1 MASLVELNTLEG
13 WHTIN
18 KETSRKLHEIRLT
31 SMIEALEAQEYIE
44 NIHQMNFEDRLELL
58 IDLAYN
64 TR

>member
-1 MASLVELNTLEG
+1 
-13 WHTIN
+13 
-18 KETSRKLHEIRLT
+18 
-31 SMIEALEAQEYIE
+31 MIEALEAQEYIE